1 MPNNTPVK
9 LDNSLNK
16 LSNLAM
22 DNGEGSSSN
31 NQGSSSKNE
40 GNSPKNQDSSS
51 GNGEGSSSNNQPN
64 IPFPKSLL
72 GTFSNESLENIRDHM
87 EDTLESSTDVNELAT
102 AQRQINAIDR
112 ELTERMIA
120 ERMNNEASSSSEE
133 DNTNPADNGEGSSTA
148 PNTSHDTPVSSEA
161 SGAATQGLRGS
172 TDERLRREQ
181 EEYKEIAKNAPTGSQ
196 AQADAFG
203 AAGFRG
209 HILDERAKY
218 GTQILSEDQIE
229 ERYRT
234 APSKPSYTG
243 KGKGV
248 DRG

>member
-1 MPNNTPVK
+1 MFIPNNTPLK
-9 LDNSLNK
+9 SGNSLDK

-40 GNSPKNQDSSS
+40 GNSPKNKDSSS
-51 GNGEGSSSNNQPN
+51 DNGEGSSSNNQPN

-87 EDTLESSTDVNELAT
+87 EDTLDSSTNVDELAT
-102 AQRQINAIDR
+102 AQRQINIIDR

-133 DNTNPADNGEGSSTA
+133 DNTEPANNGEGSSTA
-148 PNTSHDTPVSSEA
+148 PNTTTPVDSLP
-161 SGAATQGLRGS
+161 SGAATQGLRQS
-172 TDERLRREQ
+172 TDETLRKEKEQ
-181 EEYKEIAKNAPTGSQ
+181 FEEKAKNLVKGTQEYAN
-196 AQADAFG
+196 AAG
-203 AAGFRG
+203 AAGFRD
-209 HILDERAKY
+209 HILKERAKY
-218 GTQILSEDQIE
+218 NTQILSEDQIE
-229 ERYRT
+229 GRTRT